1 MSRLWKVLIVLS
13 LALSAVCALY
23 ICALLYPNPYSTQYY
38 ETQQLKL
45 ELHQLRVEMAE
56 LKATQTLQKNK

>member
-13 LALSAVCALY
+13 LALSAACALY
-23 ICALLYPNPYSTQYY
+23 VYALLHQNPYGMQYY

-45 ELHQLRVEMAE
+45 ELDQLRVEMAE
-56 LKATQTLQKNK
+56 LKATRTLQKNK

>member
-13 LALSAVCALY
+13 LALSAACALY
-23 ICALLYPNPYSTQYY
+23 VYALLHPNPYGTQYY

-45 ELHQLRVEMAE
+45 ELQQLRVEMAE
-56 LKATQTLQKNK
+56 LKATRTLQKNK